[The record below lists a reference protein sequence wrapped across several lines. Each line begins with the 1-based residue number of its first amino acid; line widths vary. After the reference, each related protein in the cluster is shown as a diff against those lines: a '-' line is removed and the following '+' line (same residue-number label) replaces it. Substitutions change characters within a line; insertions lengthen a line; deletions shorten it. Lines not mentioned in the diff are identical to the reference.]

1 MAEIAEN
8 GQKCLIFIVV
18 LLLRIKDIK
27 KRLKKSRK
35 IYLKYKKYM

>member
-8 GQKCLIFIVV
+8 GQKRLIFIVV